1 MQTIEFSKI
10 DAPERLSVT
19 MQDMQKREAGGVEA
33 GAVGLRG
40 GGASGVIRQLL
51 EGIDDVPKGWWD
63 DGIVAAHWFCLG
75 EYRYVTQLA

>member
-19 MQDMQKREAGGVEA
+19 MQDMKEGEGGGEKA

-40 GGASGVIRQLL
+40 GGASGVICQLL
-51 EGIDDVPKGWWD
+51 EGVDDVPEGWWG

-75 EYRYVTQLA
+75 EHQYETQLA